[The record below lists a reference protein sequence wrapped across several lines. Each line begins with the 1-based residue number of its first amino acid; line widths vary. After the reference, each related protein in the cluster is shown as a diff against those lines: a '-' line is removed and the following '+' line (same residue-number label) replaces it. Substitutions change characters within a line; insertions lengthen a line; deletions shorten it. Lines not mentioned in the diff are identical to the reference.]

1 MKQSKSWESMKLM
14 LKYQKLLDAL
24 ANRPQK
30 RLVNKVFRKDK
41 NNCGYLVNERRLV
54 A

>member
-1 MKQSKSWESMKLM
+1 MKLM
-14 LKYQKLLDAL
+14 LKYQTVIVYFERNKGCPSK
-24 ANRPQK
+24 NRPQK
-30 RLVNKVFRKDK
+30 RLVNKMFWKDK